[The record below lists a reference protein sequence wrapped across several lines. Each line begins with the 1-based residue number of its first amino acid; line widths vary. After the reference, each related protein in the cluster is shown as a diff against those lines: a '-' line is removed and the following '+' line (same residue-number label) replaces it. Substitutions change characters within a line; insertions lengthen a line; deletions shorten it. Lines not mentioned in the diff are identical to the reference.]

1 MPVAP
6 VAGSEPF
13 TRPPGLLPPA
23 RVMLPPLLRNVP
35 LPRTIAPVTG
45 AITRSSLPLVASMP
59 ALPVKTT
66 LFGAL
71 IVQLLSP
78 PVVLVT
84 PRPVKTRLLAV
95 ESCH

>member
-1 MPVAP
+1 
-6 VAGSEPF
+6 
-13 TRPPGLLPPA
+13 
-23 RVMLPPLLRNVP
+23 
-35 LPRTIAPVTG
+35 
-45 AITRSSLPLVASMP
+45 MP

-84 PRPVKTRLLAV
+84 PRPVKTRFLRGRRACHCGGAPWSLKAV
-95 ESCH
+95 PVVPIERPFASPLPSARSVTVPAPVAASEPSP